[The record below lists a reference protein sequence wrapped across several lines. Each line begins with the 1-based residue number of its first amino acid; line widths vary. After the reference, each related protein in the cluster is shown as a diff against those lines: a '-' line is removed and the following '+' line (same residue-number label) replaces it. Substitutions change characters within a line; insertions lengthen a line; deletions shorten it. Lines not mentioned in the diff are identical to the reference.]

1 MNAIEV
7 RIEACRDRLEARC
20 READLFVSGDL
31 RVSET
36 HAAQLL
42 GIAPGSLKAMRQEGK
57 GPIVYRI
64 PINGCRLSYRLD
76 ELASWIER
84 GREDFQ

>member
-1 MNAIEV
+1 MST
-7 RIEACRDRLEARC
+7 IEARTEACLDRLEARC

-64 PINGCRLSYRLD
+64 PLNGCRLSYLLD
-76 ELASWIER
+76 DLASWIES